1 MSTQENNTPA
11 THKRV
16 KASVIYRLMLIG
28 LGIPMFIFSLICGLL
43 GMFGYNMVNWNN
55 ETVHGVLAL
64 PIALLS
70 GLFIS
75 VFFTLFLGTIC
86 CVGLWIYSRFR
97 PLQVKVLD

>member
-1 MSTQENNTPA
+1 MSKEVTSGTSI
-11 THKRV
+11 KRV

-28 LGIPMFIFSLICGLL
+28 LSIPMLIFSLICGVM
-43 GMFGYNMVNWNN
+43 GIFGYDMVSWNN

-64 PIALLS
+64 PLALVS

-75 VFFTLFLGTIC
+75 VLFTMFFGTIVC
-86 CVGLWIYSRFR
+86 FGLWVYSRFR